1 MHLSKRWKA
10 GKVSQA
16 PHHPTTSPLTRL
28 SVMRAA
34 LDVFTNEP
42 NVHPGFLANKNVVSI
57 SPQPSLDPLTDDRSC
72 RRPCRRIMP
81 LRRTAWEEE

>member
-16 PHHPTTSPLTRL
+16 PHDANSPPLTHL

-42 NVHPGFLANKNVVSI
+42 NVHPGFLANENVVSI
-57 SPQPSLDPLTDDRSC
+57 SPQPSLDPLTDNRSC
-72 RRPCRRIMP
+72 HRPCRRIMP